1 QSGLVDVAPCQGGA
15 GAHRSTAVHWGMGGL
30 PRRKSGCGARRL
42 WSDNPPASF
51 VRAQPGPSVGAHDRG
66 RSAEA
71 NGATPGRLIDF
82 RPMAAR
88 EERLARNEAFFREL
102 NERLEE
108 LTPES
113 SSELV
118 VLCECANQDCAQ
130 RLTLRKEEYE
140 EIRAHDTF
148 FVVAHGHA
156 DLGI

>member
-1 QSGLVDVAPCQGGA
+1 MP
-15 GAHRSTAVHWGMGGL
+15 
-30 PRRKSGCGARRL
+30 
-42 WSDNPPASF
+42 
-51 VRAQPGPSVGAHDRG
+51 
-66 RSAEA
+66 
-71 NGATPGRLIDF
+71 
-82 RPMAAR
+82 AR

-113 SSELV
+113 ASELV

-130 RLTLRKEEYE
+130 RLTLGKEEYE

-156 DLGI
+156 DLGIEEVVQRTSRFEVVAKRGVAATVAEDLDPRDGA